1 MATQTSVIL
10 SRATTLLQDPT
21 FVRWPLLEL
30 FGYLSDGQ
38 KEVCI
43 HKPNAYVK
51 TSAVQLVAGTKQ
63 ALPADGLVLIDVVRN
78 MGANGSTVGNA
89 VRNVAREI
97 LDSNSPGWHQVTA
110 SGVVKHYT
118 YDAKAPKVYYVYP
131 PQPNSSMHYVE
142 LIYGA
147 VPADLV
153 VPTPSAQ
160 ISDFAGTMITLD
172 DIYAGA
178 LVDYVVFRAHS
189 KEAEYAI
196 GGVADKYLQQFLAR
210 LTGKTTGEVM
220 TDPTQPG
227 VK

>member
-1 MATQTSVIL
+1 MATATSVIL
-10 SRATTLLQDPT
+10 TRATTLLQDPT

-30 FGYLSDGQ
+30 FNYISDGQ
-38 KEVCI
+38 KEACI

-51 TSAVQLVAGTKQ
+51 ALAVQLVAGTRQ

-78 MGANGSTVGNA
+78 MGADGTTVGNA
-89 VRNVAREI
+89 IRNVAREI
-97 LDSNSPGWHQVTA
+97 LDSNTPAWHKATA

-118 YDAKAPKVYYVYP
+118 FDPKAPKVYYVYP
-131 PQPNSSMHYVE
+131 PQPNASMHYAE

-153 VPTPSAQ
+153 APGSTAA

-172 DIYAGA
+172 DIYAGP
-178 LVDYVVFRAHS
+178 LLDYVMFRALS
-189 KEAEYAI
+189 KESEYANK
-196 GGVADKYLQQFLAR
+196 GLAEKYFALFVAR
-210 LTGKTTGEVM
+210 VTGKTQGETA
-220 TDPTQPG
+220 TDPTAPG